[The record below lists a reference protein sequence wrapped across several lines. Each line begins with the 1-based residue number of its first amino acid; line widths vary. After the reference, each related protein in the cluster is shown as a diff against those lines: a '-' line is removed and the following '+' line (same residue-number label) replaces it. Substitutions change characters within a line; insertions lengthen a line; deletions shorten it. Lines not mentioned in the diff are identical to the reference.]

1 MKIDNKLVLRLEE
14 LSRLELS
21 AQERDKLQNSLNDI
35 LTMVEKLN
43 ELNTDGVEP
52 LVYINEEGGSRLR
65 NDEVRNELTTTRAL
79 QNAPDKNEN
88 YFRVPKVI
96 DI

>member
-1 MKIDNKLVLRLEE
+1 MKIDDTLVLRLEE

-21 AQERDKLQNSLNDI
+21 LQERDKLRDSLNDI
-35 LTMVEKLN
+35 LAMVEKLN

-52 LVYINEEGGSRLR
+52 LVYINEETNSRLR
-65 NDEVRNELTTTRAL
+65 ADEVRNEVSTAKAL
-79 QNAPDKNEN
+79 KYAPDKNEN

-96 DI
+96 DL

>member
-1 MKIDNKLVLRLEE
+1 MKIDEALVLRLEE

-21 AQERDKLQNSLNDI
+21 TQEREKLRDSLNNI

-52 LVYINEEGGSRLR
+52 LVYINEESDSRLR
-65 NDEVRNELTTTRAL
+65 FDEVKNEVTTQQAL

>member
-35 LTMVEKLN
+35 LIMVEKLN

-65 NDEVRNELTTTRAL
+65 NDEVHNELTPAKAL

>member
-1 MKIDNKLVLRLEE
+1 MKIDEALVLRLEE

-21 AQERDKLQNSLNDI
+21 TQERKKLRDSLNNI

-52 LVYINEEGGSRLR
+52 LVYINEDSDSRLR
-65 NDEVRNELTTTRAL
+65 LDEVKNEVTTQQAL

-88 YFRVPKVI
+88 YFTVPKVI
-96 DI
+96 DL

>member
-1 MKIDNKLVLRLEE
+1 MKIDEALVLRLEE

-21 AQERDKLQNSLNDI
+21 TQERKKLRDSLNNI

-52 LVYINEEGGSRLR
+52 LVYINEESDSRLR
-65 NDEVRNELTTTRAL
+65 FDEVKNEVTTQQAL

-88 YFRVPKVI
+88 YFTVPKVI
-96 DI
+96 DL